1 MKFILCETYGTSK
14 HIPPEAKRE
23 ETGDVFPYYSIEI
36 NSVEELLRL
45 ADITVDGIVVYKSQ
59 ASFETKIAPYIIEIY
74 DGYRE

>member
-1 MKFILCETYGTSK
+1 MKFALCTTCGISK
-14 HIPPEAKRE
+14 NIPPEAKQE
-23 ETGDVFPYYSIEI
+23 ETSTNYPYYSIEI

-59 ASFETKIAPYIIEIY
+59 VSFEEDIAPYVIEIY